1 MRAVYGCILE
11 LFYDYA
17 LVSSDSRISSRAES
31 TCLTSS
37 VGEASA
43 GSCQV
48 SCEVGDMGLKAYNV
62 IGILLRVKSGNGTCN
77 GGG

>member
-31 TCLTSS
+31 KCLTSS

-48 SCEVGDMGLKAYNV
+48 SCELNDMGLEAYDM
-62 IGILLRVKSGNGTCN
+62 IGIFLRVKSGNGACN

>member
-1 MRAVYGCILE
+1 MRAVYECILE

-17 LVSSDSRISSRAES
+17 LVSSVSRISSRAES

-43 GSCQV
+43 GSFQV